1 MQSKPICVLGAGLM
15 GVGIA
20 THFARFGYDV
30 WLYDTDSSRIAEISG
45 VAGGILDEL
54 IVTDQFAIG
63 EKATVVARLHGT
75 TSLQDIAAC
84 RLLIEAIPE
93 RLELKHALY
102 AQLEELI
109 APEAVIAS
117 NTSGLPPDALAE
129 KLTHPER
136 LLIAHFWHPPHFI
149 PLVEIVPGTAT
160 KPEYL
165 HELQQQLIAMQ
176 LEAVVLDRAAPGFV
190 GNRLQFALLREALHI
205 VKSGIASAEVVDQV
219 MRASLGRRYAMV
231 GPLEAA
237 DMTGLSTVQDIC
249 RHLLPE
255 LATGSDMMSLVA
267 DKVANGNTGV
277 RSGQGFYHWDDSRK
291 EYIQQRREHQLRF
304 ALKP

>member
-1 MQSKPICVLGAGLM
+1 MQSKPICILGAGLM

-267 DKVANGNTGV
+267 DKVAKGDTGL
-277 RSGQGFYHWDDSRK
+277 RSGQGFYRWDDSRK

>member
-1 MQSKPICVLGAGLM
+1 MQTNHISVLGAGLM

-20 THFARFGYDV
+20 THFARYGHNV
-30 WLYDTDSSRIAEISG
+30 WLYDTDSDRTAEISA
-45 VAGGILDEL
+45 VASGILDEL
-54 IVTDQFAIG
+54 ITAEQFAAA
-63 EKATVVARLHGT
+63 EKTPVLGRLHGT
-75 TSLQDIAAC
+75 TSLADIAASG
-84 RLLIEAIPE
+84 LLIEAIPE

-102 AQLEELI
+102 TQLEAVI
-109 APEAVIAS
+109 SPEAIIAS

-129 KLTHPER
+129 KLAHPER

-165 HELQQQLIAMQ
+165 SELQQFLVAIQ

-249 RHLLPE
+249 RHLLPT

-267 DKVANGNTGV
+267 DKVARGDTGL
-277 RSGQGFYHWDDSRK
+277 RSGQGFYRWDDSRK

>member
-1 MQSKPICVLGAGLM
+1 MKNKQICVLGAGLM

-20 THFARFGYDV
+20 THFARFGHDI
-30 WLYDTDSSRIAEISG
+30 WLYDTDSSRIAEISHI
-45 VAGGILDEL
+45 ASGIVDEL
-54 IVTDQFAIG
+54 IATEQFALS
-63 EKATVVARLHGT
+63 EKASVMNRLHGT

-84 RLLIEAIPE
+84 GLLIEAIPE

-129 KLTHPER
+129 KLAHPER
-136 LLIAHFWHPPHFI
+136 LLIAHFWNPPHFI

-160 KPEYL
+160 KAEYL
-165 HELQQQLIAMQ
+165 HELQQLLLSMQ

-249 RHLLPE
+249 QHLLPT

-267 DKVANGNTGV
+267 DKVANGDTGL
-277 RSGQGFYHWDDSRK
+277 RSGQGFYRWDDSRK

>member
-1 MQSKPICVLGAGLM
+1 MQNNSICVLGAGLM

-20 THFARFGYDV
+20 THFARFGHDI
-30 WLYDTDSSRIAEISG
+30 WLYDTDSSRIAEINLIASAI
-45 VAGGILDEL
+45 VDEL
-54 IVTDQFAIG
+54 IATEQFALN
-63 EKATVVARLHGT
+63 EKASVMNRLHGT

-84 RLLIEAIPE
+84 GLLIEAIPE

-129 KLTHPER
+129 KLAHPER
-136 LLIAHFWHPPHFI
+136 LLIAHFWNPPHFI

-160 KPEYL
+160 KAEYL
-165 HELQQQLIAMQ
+165 HELQQLLLSMQ
-176 LEAVVLDRAAPGFV
+176 LEAAVLDRAAPGFV
-190 GNRLQFALLREALHI
+190 DNRLQFALLREALHI

-267 DKVANGNTGV
+267 DKVANGDTGL
-277 RSGQGFYHWDDSRK
+277 RSGQGFYRWDDSRK

>member
-1 MQSKPICVLGAGLM
+1 MQNNHFSVLGAGLM

-20 THFARFGYDV
+20 THFARFGHNI
-30 WLYDTDSSRIAEISG
+30 WLFDTDSDRIAEINA
-45 VAGGILDEL
+45 VAGSILDEL
-54 IVTDQFAIG
+54 IATDQFHAE
-63 EKATVVARLHGT
+63 EKVSVLSRLHGT
-75 TSLQDIAAC
+75 TSLQDIATAQ
-84 RLLIEAIPE
+84 LLIEAIPE

-102 AQLEELI
+102 AQLEALI
-109 APEAVIAS
+109 APDAVIAS

-149 PLVEIVPGTAT
+149 PLVEIVPGSAT

-165 HELQQQLIAMQ
+165 SELQRLLLSMQ

-267 DKVANGNTGV
+267 DKVANGDTGL
-277 RSGQGFYHWDDSRK
+277 RSGQGFYRWDDSRK

>member
-1 MQSKPICVLGAGLM
+1 MPNNPICVLGAGLM

-20 THFARFGYDV
+20 THFARFGHDV
-30 WLYDTDSSRIAEISG
+30 WLYDTDSSRIAEINIIASG
-45 VAGGILDEL
+45 IVDEL
-54 IVTDQFAIG
+54 IATEQFALS
-63 EKATVVARLHGT
+63 EKASVMNRLHVT
-75 TSLQDIAAC
+75 TSTQDIAAC
-84 RLLIEAIPE
+84 GLLIEAIPE

-129 KLTHPER
+129 KLAHPER
-136 LLIAHFWHPPHFI
+136 LLIAHFWNPPHFI

-160 KPEYL
+160 KAEYL
-165 HELQQQLIAMQ
+165 HELQQLLLSMQ

-237 DMTGLSTVQDIC
+237 DMTGLATVQDIC

-267 DKVANGNTGV
+267 DKVANGDTGL
-277 RSGQGFYHWDDSRK
+277 RSGQGFYRWDDSRK

>member
-1 MQSKPICVLGAGLM
+1 MQNNSICVLGAGLM

-20 THFARFGYDV
+20 THFARFGHDI
-30 WLYDTDSSRIAEISG
+30 WLYDTDSSRIAEINLIASG
-45 VAGGILDEL
+45 IVDEL
-54 IVTDQFAIG
+54 IATEQFALN
-63 EKATVVARLHGT
+63 EKASVINRLHGT

-84 RLLIEAIPE
+84 GLLIEAIPE

-129 KLTHPER
+129 KLVHPER
-136 LLIAHFWHPPHFI
+136 LLIAHFWNPPHFI

-160 KPEYL
+160 KAEYL
-165 HELQQQLIAMQ
+165 HELQQLLLSMQ

-267 DKVANGNTGV
+267 AKVANGDTGL
-277 RSGQGFYHWDDSRK
+277 RSGQGFYRWDDSRK

>member
-1 MQSKPICVLGAGLM
+1 MQNNHISVLGAGLM

-20 THFARFGYDV
+20 IHFARFSHDV
-30 WLYDTDSSRIAEISG
+30 WLFDTDNSRINEITA
-45 VAGGILDEL
+45 VANGILDEL
-54 IVTDQFAIG
+54 IATDQFPADDK
-63 EKATVVARLHGT
+63 EQVLSRLHGT
-75 TSLQDIAAC
+75 TSLQDIAASG
-84 RLLIEAIPE
+84 LLIEAIPE
-93 RLELKHALY
+93 RIELKHALY
-102 AQLEELI
+102 AQLEALI
-109 APEAVIAS
+109 APDAIIAS

-129 KLTHPER
+129 NLIHPER

-149 PLVEIVPGTAT
+149 PLVEIVPGSAT
-160 KPEYL
+160 RTEYL
-165 HELQQQLIAMQ
+165 SELQQLLVSMQ

-267 DKVANGNTGV
+267 DKVARGDTGL
-277 RSGQGFYHWDDSRK
+277 RSGQGFYRWDDSRK